1 MRPTIDEGI
10 AKAQHGRVKVTPA
23 RAIEMAGQ
31 LYSKGEFAAAER
43 VCRQLIA
50 ARPDSSD
57 AHNILGVA
65 LAALGRPDEAD
76 EALRRA
82 IEINPG
88 AASYRANLSDVLRRA
103 GRLDDAASAAQQAIE
118 LQPDNVHALNN
129 LGIVQYER
137 KQFEEAVACYRR
149 ALELKPGM
157 AEALNN
163 LGNALRA
170 TGDSEG
176 AMEAYRQALTQR
188 SIYPEAHN
196 NLGALLQQDGK
207 FEDAEG
213 ELRTA
218 IAQNPRYIEA
228 HNNLAQLLSSR
239 KRDVEALAVLGE
251 ALKLGPDLQTLVLTA
266 KVQLGRGNLEAAEQA
281 ARLALEIDEESADA
295 LTVLGQLLHDK
306 DRYEEA
312 LAVLGQA
319 LKAAPDHA
327 EALNFSGVALK
338 SVGRLDEARAHIVK
352 ALELNPAMYGAY
364 ANLGDLV
371 DFSHGAGAALF
382 DRMQKIF
389 EEAPEPEAD
398 ELLALHFAF
407 AKALDDRG
415 EHAQALDHYVAGGR
429 TKRAELGY
437 NEADTNAFFDAIR
450 AAFPKSLFEK
460 RSYAGL
466 DDERP
471 VFIVGMPRSGST
483 LVEQILSSHPDVHG
497 AGEVKHLSRVLGQL
511 RDCFPSLPKYPAIVE
526 TIEPAQL
533 DELANGYLQA
543 LAAGAGDARRISDKL
558 LTNFFFLGLI
568 NLLFP
573 RAKVIHTLRDPV
585 DTCLS
590 TFTKL
595 FKDDMPH
602 SYDLAEL
609 GRYYRKY
616 RELMDHWEA
625 VLPDGFMTSVRYEDV
640 VADAEKEARRLVEF
654 LGLEWDNRCVEFH
667 KSERP
672 VKTASLAQVRKPIY
686 RTSLQRWRKYGA
698 GLQPLIDA
706 LGDHA

>member
-1 MRPTIDEGI
+1 MGPTIDEAI

-65 LAALGRPDEAD
+65 LAALGRPGEAN

-103 GRLDDAASAAQQAIE
+103 GRLDDAARAAQQAIE

-319 LKAAPDHA
+319 
-327 EALNFSGVALK
+327 
-338 SVGRLDEARAHIVK
+338 RAHIVK

-389 EEAPEPEAD
+389 EEA
-398 ELLALHFAF
+398 
-407 AKALDDRG
+407 
-415 EHAQALDHYVAGGR
+415 
-429 TKRAELGY
+429 
-437 NEADTNAFFDAIR
+437 
-450 AAFPKSLFEK
+450 
-460 RSYAGL
+460 
-466 DDERP
+466 
-471 VFIVGMPRSGST
+471 
-483 LVEQILSSHPDVHG
+483 
-497 AGEVKHLSRVLGQL
+497 
-511 RDCFPSLPKYPAIVE
+511 
-526 TIEPAQL
+526 
-533 DELANGYLQA
+533 
-543 LAAGAGDARRISDKL
+543 
-558 LTNFFFLGLI
+558 
-568 NLLFP
+568 
-573 RAKVIHTLRDPV
+573 
-585 DTCLS
+585 
-590 TFTKL
+590 
-595 FKDDMPH
+595 
-602 SYDLAEL
+602 
-609 GRYYRKY
+609 
-616 RELMDHWEA
+616 
-625 VLPDGFMTSVRYEDV
+625 
-640 VADAEKEARRLVEF
+640 
-654 LGLEWDNRCVEFH
+654 
-667 KSERP
+667 
-672 VKTASLAQVRKPIY
+672 
-686 RTSLQRWRKYGA
+686 
-698 GLQPLIDA
+698 
-706 LGDHA
+706 